1 MFSWSL
7 QGNSDSLLEYLIET
21 LLVQICATFV
31 VAHCPDNSRHSLS
44 ILFSDSFFLH
54 CSELRLDIFVVSEI
68 LFSSDQYLG
77 DPRGVV
83 GQLRPPLR
91 LDVVE
96 ADRGDNGE
104 ADDEDVR
111 VGVGESPQGL
121 VVLLPG
127 RVPQLQHQVLPAQRH
142 GVGVVVEHGGDVVG
156 GEGARGEGDQH
167 PSLADLAVPTDNT
180 LDVHG
185 DWPGVG

>member
-31 VAHCPDNSRHSLS
+31 VAHSPDSSRHSLS

-68 LFSSDQYLG
+68 LFSSDQYLW

-121 VVLLPG
+121 VVLLTR
-127 RVPQLQHQVLPAQRH
+127 RVPELEADLNPLH
-142 GVGVVVEHGGDVVG
+142 GHVVGVVVEHGGDVVG
-156 GEGARGEGDQH
+156 GEGAGGEGDQH
-167 PSLADLAVPTDNT
+167 PCLPHLPVSAHHA
-180 LDVHG
+180 LDALH
-185 DWPGVG
+185 WRRSSS